1 MEHHVDHTQKRFLI
15 GFVILAAGLALLL
28 RNFGI
33 LDYELKRYILR
44 WEVILIALGFVFIF
58 SHDNKGPGIVPLFVG
73 GAFYLSDFF
82 DFHFNFWQLFLPA
95 LLILAGILIL
105 FRHRIDTSAHC
116 EKKNILDNEDMIDE
130 VNVFGGGD
138 RNIVSQ
144 NFQGG
149 RILAIFGGSNF
160 NLIRAKMA
168 PGKNYIEVL
177 AIFGGMK
184 LIVPEDWNVRI
195 NVVSIFGGFSD
206 KHRIRPIESP
216 ENNDTE
222 LILKGFVLFGG
233 GEIKSF

>member
-1 MEHHVDHTQKRFLI
+1 MEHNHAQKRFLI

-44 WEVILIALGFVFIF
+44 WEVILIALGFVFIL
-58 SHDNKGPGIVPLFVG
+58 SHDNKGPGIVLLFVG

-82 DFHFNFWQLFLPA
+82 DFHFNFWQVFLPA

-105 FRHRIDTSAHC
+105 FRQKLEITGDS
-116 EKKNILDNEDMIDE
+116 EKKNIDNEDFIDE

-149 RILAIFGGSNF
+149 KILAIFGGSNF
-160 NLIRAKMA
+160 NMMRAKLA

-177 AIFGGMK
+177 AVFGGMK
-184 LIVPEDWNVRI
+184 LVVPEDWNVRI

-206 KHRIRPIESP
+206 KHRIRPIESL
-216 ENNDTE
+216 EKNDTE
-222 LILKGFVLFGG
+222 LVLKGFVLFGG

>member
-1 MEHHVDHTQKRFLI
+1 MEHNVDHTQKRFLI
-15 GFVILAAGLALLL
+15 GFVILAAGMALLL
-28 RNFGI
+28 KNFGI
-33 LDYELKRYILR
+33 LDYQITRYLWR
-44 WEVILIALGFVFIF
+44 WEVILIILGIIFIL
-58 SHDNKGPGIVPLFVG
+58 SHENKGPGIIMLFVG

-82 DFHFNFWQLFLPA
+82 DFHFNFWQLFVPA

-105 FRHRIDTSAHC
+105 FRQRIEHSHS
-116 EKKNILDNEDMIDE
+116 EKKNLDTEDFIDE

-138 RNIVSQ
+138 RNIISQ

-160 NLIRAKMA
+160 NLIRAKLA

-206 KHRIRPIESP
+206 KHRIRPLDVKDDES
-216 ENNDTE
+216 TE

>member
-1 MEHHVDHTQKRFLI
+1 MEHHVDHSQKRFLI
-15 GFVILAAGLALLL
+15 GFVILAAGMALLL
-28 RNFGI
+28 KNFGI
-33 LDYELKRYILR
+33 LDYQITRYLWR
-44 WEVILIALGFVFIF
+44 WEVILIALGTIFIL
-58 SHDNKGPGIVPLFVG
+58 SHDNKGPGIIMLFVG

-82 DFHFNFWQLFLPA
+82 DFHFNFWQLFVPA

-105 FRHRIDTSAHC
+105 FRHRLEAPGHG
-116 EKKNILDNEDMIDE
+116 EKKNLDTEDVIDE

-149 RILAIFGGSNF
+149 KILAIFGGSNF
-160 NLIRAKMA
+160 NMMRAKLA

-195 NVVSIFGGFSD
+195 NVISIFGGFSD
-206 KHRIRPIESP
+206 KHRIRPLESS
-216 ENNDTE
+216 EHDGTE